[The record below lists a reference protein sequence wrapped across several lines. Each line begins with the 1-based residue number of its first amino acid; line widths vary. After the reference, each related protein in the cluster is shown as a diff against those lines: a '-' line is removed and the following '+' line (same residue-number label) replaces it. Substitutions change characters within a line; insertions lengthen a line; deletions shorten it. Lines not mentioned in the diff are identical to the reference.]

1 MKARRRI
8 SLSSG
13 SRCTIAWRPSRS
25 RAMMDPSAATRP
37 RAQARRAESML
48 ISPVNWPGP
57 SNATDCSRPATGR
70 TISIPPLITTKK
82 SVFWSPASNR
92 SSPAWTPRCW
102 PAAEM
107 RESWASVRRGNICSY
122 RSMYPGGYATGTQYA
137 IDRANS
143 FRGDCGSLA
152 PAPEPLLEPVMGVGI
167 VVERGHLAEAGAAVQ
182 RDSLTELLVR
192 LQAERRQSELTRLD
206 LERIQDAP
214 PDPQPTHR
222 VGDPHPLQRA
232 DARADRLHD
241 ATGDGLSIQRSEKE
255 RSARRDQVMVLR
267 WQAGGGIESGL
278 EPPLEL
284 GEVLGDA
291 PARARAGWIDPFDPQ
306 TRDAEQK
313 MHLRHCR
320 NQPLAL
326 FGCEGVEQCSGRF
339 VRPRI
344 HLLDFT
350 LPQGREPC
358 LAHALI
364 AAALTEPYQAFSRQ
378 RLGETTDVAGVEPN
392 APAQVA
398 ELRALPTDLV
408 EQARRAQR
416 AVAAEKVVVERA
428 DPLGDE
434 PVEAPHLGNLVGQH
448 YLTVVKYTAA
458 VNAAE
463 SFVAAVECL
472 LGLCVASG

>member
-1 MKARRRI
+1 
-8 SLSSG
+8 
-13 SRCTIAWRPSRS
+13 
-25 RAMMDPSAATRP
+25 
-37 RAQARRAESML
+37 
-48 ISPVNWPGP
+48 
-57 SNATDCSRPATGR
+57 
-70 TISIPPLITTKK
+70 
-82 SVFWSPASNR
+82 
-92 SSPAWTPRCW
+92 
-102 PAAEM
+102 
-107 RESWASVRRGNICSY
+107 
-122 RSMYPGGYATGTQYA
+122 MYPGGYATGTQYA

-152 PAPEPLLEPVMGVGI
+152 AAPEPLLEPVMGVGI

-206 LERIQDAP
+206 LERIQHAP

-222 VGDPHPLQRA
+222 VGDPHPFQRA
-232 DARADRLHD
+232 DTRANRLHD

-255 RSARRDQVMVLR
+255 RTTRRDQVTVLR
-267 WQAGGGIESGL
+267 WQAGGGIEPGL

-284 GEVLGDA
+284 GKVLGDA
-291 PARARAGWIDPFDPQ
+291 PARAPAGWIDPLDLQ

-313 MHLRHCR
+313 MRLRHCR

-364 AAALTEPYQAFSRQ
+364 AAALTEPHQAFSRQ
-378 RLGETTDVAGVEPN
+378 RLGETTDVAGVEPK
-392 APAQVA
+392 APAQLA

-448 YLTVVKYTAA
+448 CLTVVKYTGGGQRGGIICSCRGIPAGIVCCIGPMAHGARGPHRRDRHLDSMASGGRAA
-458 VNAAE
+458 RWPADLSLEGGRVQGGRGKAGKAPDSAPSHCCRPAAAE
-463 SFVAAVECL
+463 DSGAVTYIPCAPRTPACGDTSARSFAPTLRSGRCRRAA
-472 LGLCVASG
+472 